1 MKSTARS
8 LLFVILLAP
17 AIHAQSRPQVLYVT
31 QSAGFAHPVLPLT
44 EEILPAIGRQHDAF
58 DIDITRDASILT
70 TDILKRYDAV
80 VFYTTGEL
88 PMNADQRTTF
98 LKFIRNGG
106 GFVGIHSAT
115 DTFYDWP
122 EYGELIGGYFDNHPW
137 REEVSV
143 RVEDNT
149 HPATRHLAE
158 RFQINDEIYQFK
170 KWSRDRVNVL
180 MSLDTQSVDTTK
192 DSVHRNDNDFAL
204 AWSHSYGEGRVF
216 YTALG
221 HEEAVWQDD
230 RFQRLIVNGIVW
242 AIGDVRNTTDTE
254 WKPLLDE
261 QVVSTWRGY
270 QRESMPDGWQMVDGV
285 LARIGDAGD
294 IITTDQFENF
304 ELRFDWK
311 IEPGGNSGVFFGVSE
326 DGAVAWHSGPEYQ
339 LLHNAG
345 HPDGKAPITA
355 AGSNYAVHPPI
366 ADMTRP
372 VGEWN
377 RSRLRVNREHVEHWM
392 NGMYLLSY
400 QIGDTEWQ
408 RRVTD
413 SKFSELPLYGQSR
426 RGHIAI
432 QDHGDPV
439 WFRDMRIRV
448 ID

>member
-1 MKSTARS
+1 MGHSGQHRVRVRWQRYRDRTSPLCRFLQGGSLVKSTARS

-98 LKFIRNGG
+98 LQFIRNGG

-204 AWSHSYGEGRVF
+204 TWSHSYGEGRVF

-221 HEEAVWQDD
+221 HEETVWQDD

-242 AIGDVRNTTDTE
+242 AIGDVSNITDTE

-261 QVVSTWRGY
+261 QVVSNWRGY
-270 QRESMPDGWQMVDGV
+270 
-285 LARIGDAGD
+285 
-294 IITTDQFENF
+294 
-304 ELRFDWK
+304 
-311 IEPGGNSGVFFGVSE
+311 
-326 DGAVAWHSGPEYQ
+326 
-339 LLHNAG
+339 
-345 HPDGKAPITA
+345 
-355 AGSNYAVHPPI
+355 
-366 ADMTRP
+366 
-372 VGEWN
+372 
-377 RSRLRVNREHVEHWM
+377 
-392 NGMYLLSY
+392 
-400 QIGDTEWQ
+400 
-408 RRVTD
+408 
-413 SKFSELPLYGQSR
+413 
-426 RGHIAI
+426 
-432 QDHGDPV
+432 
-439 WFRDMRIRV
+439 
-448 ID
+448 

>member
-98 LKFIRNGG
+98 LQFIRNGG

>member
-1 MKSTARS
+1 M
-8 LLFVILLAP
+8 LLAT
-17 AIHAQSRPQVLYVT
+17 AVHAQSRPQVLYVT

-44 EEILPAIGRQHDAF
+44 EEILPALGRQHDAF

-70 TDILKRYDAV
+70 TDTLSRYDAV

-88 PMNADQRTTF
+88 PMTVDQQTAF
-98 LKFIRNGG
+98 LEFIRNGG

-122 EYGELIGGYFDNHPW
+122 EYGALIGGYFDNPPW

-143 RVEDNT
+143 HVEDQT
-149 HPATRHLAE
+149 HPATQHLPE

-170 KWSRDRVNVL
+170 QWSRDRVNVL
-180 MSLDTQSVDTTK
+180 MSLDTQSVDTTR

-204 AWSHSYGEGRVF
+204 TWSHSYGDGRVF

-221 HEEAVWQDD
+221 HEDAVWQDD

-242 AIGDVRNTTDTE
+242 AIGDNRKTTTVK
-254 WKPLLDE
+254 WKSLLGE
-261 QVVSTWRGY
+261 QVADTWRGY
-270 QRESMPDGWQMVDGV
+270 QRESMPDGWQMVNGELSRV
-285 LARIGDAGD
+285 KDAGD
-294 IITTDQFENF
+294 IITTAQFENF
-304 ELRFDWK
+304 ELRFEWK
-311 IEPGGNSGVFFGVSE
+311 VERGGNSGVFFGVSE

-345 HPDGKAPITA
+345 HPDGQAAITA

-366 ADMTRP
+366 EDMTNP
-372 VGEWN
+372 VGKWN
-377 RSRLRVNREHVEHWM
+377 RSRLRVNRGHVEHWM

-400 QIGDTEWQ
+400 DIGDDEWQ

-413 SKFSELPLYGQSR
+413 SKFSELPLYGQNR
-426 RGHIAI
+426 RGHIAL

-439 WFRDMRIRV
+439 WFRNMKISALD
-448 ID
+448 

>member
-98 LKFIRNGG
+98 LQFIRNGG

-439 WFRDMRIRV
+439 WFRNMRIKV
-448 ID
+448 LD

>member
-1 MKSTARS
+1 MSS
-8 LLFVILLAP
+8 LK
-17 AIHAQSRPQVLYVT
+17 
-31 QSAGFAHPVLPLT
+31 
-44 EEILPAIGRQHDAF
+44 HDAF

-70 TDILKRYDAV
+70 TDTLNRYDAV

-88 PMNADQRTTF
+88 PMTVDQQTAF
-98 LKFIRNGG
+98 LEFIRNGG

-122 EYGELIGGYFDNHPW
+122 EYGALIGGYFDNHPW

-143 RVEDNT
+143 RVEDQT
-149 HPATRHLAE
+149 HPATQHLSE

-170 KWSRDRVNVL
+170 QWSRDRVNVL
-180 MSLDTQSVDTTK
+180 MSLDTQSVDTTR
-192 DSVHRNDNDFAL
+192 DSVHRSDNDFAL
-204 AWSHSYGEGRVF
+204 TWSHSYGDGRVF

-221 HEEAVWQDD
+221 HEETVWQDD

-242 AIGDVRNTTDTE
+242 AIGDARNTTDTE
-254 WKPLLDE
+254 WKALLDE
-261 QVVSTWRGY
+261 QLVGTWRGY
-270 QRESMPDGWQMVDGV
+270 QRESMPDGWQMVDGT
-285 LARIGDAGD
+285 LARVGDAGD

-311 IEPGGNSGVFFGVSE
+311 VEHGGNSGIFFGVGE

-345 HPDGKAPITA
+345 HPDGQAAITA
-355 AGSNYAVHPPI
+355 AGSNYAVHPPFE
-366 ADMTRP
+366 DMTNP

-377 RSRLRVNREHVEHWM
+377 RSRLRVNRGHVEHWM

-400 QIGDTEWQ
+400 DIGDDEWQ

-413 SKFSELPLYGQSR
+413 SKFSELPLYGQNR

-439 WFRDMRIRV
+439 WFRNMKIRAL
-448 ID
+448 D

>member
-1 MKSTARS
+1 MLLVTA
-8 LLFVILLAP
+8 V
-17 AIHAQSRPQVLYVT
+17 HAESRPQVLYVT

-44 EEILPAIGRQHDAF
+44 EEILPALGRQHDAF

-70 TDILKRYDAV
+70 TDTLNRYDAV

-88 PMNADQRTTF
+88 PMTVDQQTAF
-98 LKFIRNGG
+98 LEFIRNGG

-122 EYGELIGGYFDNHPW
+122 EYGALIGGYFDNHPW

-143 RVEDNT
+143 RVEDQT
-149 HPATRHLAE
+149 HPATQHLAE

-170 KWSRDRVNVL
+170 QWSRDRVNVL
-180 MSLDTQSVDTTK
+180 MSLDTQSVDTTR
-192 DSVHRNDNDFAL
+192 DSVHRSDNDFAL
-204 AWSHSYGEGRVF
+204 TWSHSYGDGRVF

-221 HEEAVWQDD
+221 HEETVWQDD

-270 QRESMPDGWQMVDGV
+270 QRESMPDGWQMVDGT

-311 IEPGGNSGVFFGVSE
+311 VEHGGNSGVFFGVSE

-400 QIGDTEWQ
+400 QIGDAEWQ

-439 WFRDMRIRV
+439 WFRNMRIRV

>member
-1 MKSTARS
+1 VKSTARS

-98 LKFIRNGG
+98 LQFIRNGG

-377 RSRLRVNREHVEHWM
+377 RSRLRVNRGHVEHWM

-439 WFRDMRIRV
+439 WFRNMRIKV
-448 ID
+448 LD

>member
-1 MKSTARS
+1 VKSTARS
-8 LLFVILLAP
+8 LLFVILVAP

-70 TDILKRYDAV
+70 TDTLKRYDVV

-88 PMNADQRTTF
+88 PMNADQQTAF
-98 LKFIRNGG
+98 LQFIRTGG

-143 RVEDNT
+143 RVEDHT

-204 AWSHSYGEGRVF
+204 TWSHSYGEGRVF

-221 HEEAVWQDD
+221 HEETVWQDD

-261 QVVSTWRGY
+261 QLVGTWRGY
-270 QRESMPDGWQMVDGV
+270 QRESMPDGWQMVDGT
-285 LARIGDAGD
+285 LARVGDAGD
-294 IITTDQFENF
+294 IITTEQFENF

-311 IEPGGNSGVFFGVSE
+311 VEHGGNSGIFFGVGE

-377 RSRLRVNREHVEHWM
+377 RSRLRVNRGHIEHWM

-439 WFRDMRIRV
+439 WFRNMRIKV
-448 ID
+448 LD

>member
-70 TDILKRYDAV
+70 ADTLKRYDAI

-88 PMNADQRTTF
+88 PMNAEQQTAF
-98 LKFIRNGG
+98 LQFIRNGG

-137 REEVSV
+137 RKEVSV
-143 RVEDNT
+143 HVEDRD
-149 HPATRHLAE
+149 HPATSHLAA
-158 RFQINDEIYQFK
+158 RFKINDEIYQFK
-170 KWSRDRVNVL
+170 HWSRDRVNVL

-204 AWSHSYGEGRVF
+204 TWSHSYGEGRVF

-270 QRESMPDGWQMVDGV
+270 QRESMPDGWQMVDGA

-311 IEPGGNSGVFFGVSE
+311 VEHGGNSGVFFGVSE

-432 QDHGDPV
+432 QDHGDQV
-439 WFRDMRIRV
+439 WFRNMRIRV
-448 ID
+448 LD

>member
-98 LKFIRNGG
+98 LQFIRNGG

-270 QRESMPDGWQMVDGV
+270 QRESMPDGWQMVDGA
-285 LARIGDAGD
+285 LARVGDAGD

-311 IEPGGNSGVFFGVSE
+311 VEHGGNSGIFFSVGE

-377 RSRLRVNREHVEHWM
+377 RSRLRVNRGHVEHWM

-439 WFRDMRIRV
+439 WFRNMRIKV
-448 ID
+448 LD

>member
-98 LKFIRNGG
+98 LQFIRNGG

-204 AWSHSYGEGRVF
+204 TWSHSYGEGRVF

-221 HEEAVWQDD
+221 HEETVWQDD

-400 QIGDTEWQ
+400 QIGDIEWQ

-439 WFRDMRIRV
+439 WFRNMRIRV

>member
-1 MKSTARS
+1 VKSTARS

-98 LKFIRNGG
+98 LQFIRNGG

>member
-1 MKSTARS
+1 MKSAARS
-8 LLFVILLAP
+8 LLFVMLLAT
-17 AIHAQSRPQVLYVT
+17 AIQAQSRPQVLYVT

-58 DIDITRDASILT
+58 DIDITRDASMLT
-70 TDILKRYDAV
+70 TDTLNRYDAV

-88 PMNADQRTTF
+88 PMTVDQQTAF
-98 LKFIRNGG
+98 LEFIRNGG

-122 EYGELIGGYFDNHPW
+122 EYGALIGGYFDNHPW

-143 RVEDNT
+143 RVEDQT
-149 HPATRHLAE
+149 HPATKHLAE

-170 KWSRDRVNVL
+170 QWSRDRVNVL
-180 MSLDTQSVDTTK
+180 MSLDTQSVDTTR
-192 DSVHRNDNDFAL
+192 DSVHRSDNDFAL
-204 AWSHSYGEGRVF
+204 TLSHSYGDGRVF

-221 HEEAVWQDD
+221 HEDAVWQDD

-242 AIGDVRNTTDTE
+242 AIGDDRNTSPVRWE
-254 WKPLLDE
+254 SLLGE
-261 QVVSTWRGY
+261 QVEDTWRGY
-270 QRESMPDGWQMVDGV
+270 QRESMPDGWKMVNGD
-285 LARIGDAGD
+285 LSRIKDAGD
-294 IITTDQFENF
+294 IITTAQFENF
-304 ELRFDWK
+304 ELRFEWK
-311 IEPGGNSGVFFGVSE
+311 VEHGGNSGVFFGVSE

-345 HPDGKAPITA
+345 HPDGQAAITA

-366 ADMTRP
+366 EDMTNP

-377 RSRLRVNREHVEHWM
+377 RSRLRVNRGHVEHWM

-400 QIGDTEWQ
+400 DIGDDEWQ

-413 SKFSELPLYGQSR
+413 SKFSELPLYGQNR

-439 WFRDMRIRV
+439 WFRNMKIRAL
-448 ID
+448 D

>member
-1 MKSTARS
+1 M
-8 LLFVILLAP
+8 LLAT
-17 AIHAQSRPQVLYVT
+17 AVHAQSRPQVLYVT

-44 EEILPAIGRQHDAF
+44 EEILPALGRQHDAF

-70 TDILKRYDAV
+70 TDTLNRYDAV

-88 PMNADQRTTF
+88 PMTVDQQTAF
-98 LKFIRNGG
+98 LEFIRNGG

-122 EYGELIGGYFDNHPW
+122 EYGALIGGYFDNHPW

-143 RVEDNT
+143 RVEDQT
-149 HPATRHLAE
+149 HPATQHLAE

-170 KWSRDRVNVL
+170 QWSRDRVNVL
-180 MSLDTQSVDTTK
+180 MSLDTQSVDTTR
-192 DSVHRNDNDFAL
+192 DSVHRRDNDFAL
-204 AWSHSYGEGRVF
+204 TWSHSYGDGRVF

-221 HEEAVWQDD
+221 HEETVWQDD

-242 AIGDVRNTTDTE
+242 AIGDARNTTDTE
-254 WKPLLDE
+254 WKALLDE
-261 QVVSTWRGY
+261 QLVGTWRGY
-270 QRESMPDGWQMVDGV
+270 QRESMPDGWQMVDGT
-285 LARIGDAGD
+285 LARVGDAGD
-294 IITTDQFENF
+294 IITIDQFENF

-311 IEPGGNSGVFFGVSE
+311 VEHGGNSGIFFGVGE

-345 HPDGKAPITA
+345 HPDGQAAITA
-355 AGSNYAVHPPI
+355 AGSNYAVHPPFE
-366 ADMTRP
+366 DMTNP

-377 RSRLRVNREHVEHWM
+377 RSRLRVNRGHVEHWM

-400 QIGDTEWQ
+400 DIGDDEWQ

-413 SKFSELPLYGQSR
+413 SKFSELPLYGQNR

-439 WFRDMRIRV
+439 WFRNMKIRAL
-448 ID
+448 D

>member
-98 LKFIRNGG
+98 LQFIRNGG

-204 AWSHSYGEGRVF
+204 TWSHSYGEGRVF

-221 HEEAVWQDD
+221 HEETVWQDD

-242 AIGDVRNTTDTE
+242 AIGDVSNITDTE

-261 QVVSTWRGY
+261 QVVSNWRGY
-270 QRESMPDGWQMVDGV
+270 QRESMPDGWQMVDGA
-285 LARIGDAGD
+285 LARVGDAGD

-311 IEPGGNSGVFFGVSE
+311 VEHGGNSGIFFSVGE

-377 RSRLRVNREHVEHWM
+377 RSRLRVNRGHVEHWM

-439 WFRDMRIRV
+439 WFRNMRIKV
-448 ID
+448 LD

>member
-98 LKFIRNGG
+98 LQFIRNGG

-439 WFRDMRIRV
+439 WFRNMRIRV